1 MSFAAARSI
10 CVMAPLYQNV
20 TVAAIGKL
28 FAIEVLLSQ
37 ATAIRIAS
45 MVNTE
50 SAMQITR
57 TIVDKIHSLL
67 DHGLVSG
74 LGVREPGKLCVEAAI
89 CYAMDLPHNDDPGCV
104 MPALRRMKIRLN
116 DSSRWISN
124 KSRAEGLRRLAI
136 AQLGSDTLDEREFV
150 RRVVE
155 MTIRTVIPPALRRV
169 AAHVKDPAR
178 LLAAALRCEQQPTQ
192 VSANEARSAA
202 AEYTAEYT
210 AEYAAEYA
218 AKYAAA
224 VAYAVAYAAEYAAE
238 YAAAEKILVEYAEN
252 IVQILIEMKAPGCEW
267 LKVAT

>member
-1 MSFAAARSI
+1 MFTGS
-10 CVMAPLYQNV
+10 Y
-20 TVAAIGKL
+20 
-28 FAIEVLLSQ
+28 
-37 ATAIRIAS
+37 
-45 MVNTE
+45 
-50 SAMQITR
+50 MQITADH
-57 TIVDKIHSLL
+57 IKKIHGLL
-67 DHGLVSG
+67 DHGLVPG
-74 LGVREPGKLCVEAAI
+74 IGTPEPGKACVEAVI
-89 CYAMDLPHNDDPGCV
+89 CMALGLPHSDQPVCV

-178 LLAAALRCEQQPTQ
+178 LLAAALRCEQQPTK
-192 VSANEARSAA
+192 VSANEARSAAAAYA

-210 AEYAAEYA
+210 AEYA
-218 AKYAAA
+218 
-224 VAYAVAYAAEYAAE
+224 VAYAAAYAAEYAVAAAAKYAAEAAYTAE
-238 YAAAEKILVEYAEN
+238 YTAEAAYAAEEKILVEYAEN